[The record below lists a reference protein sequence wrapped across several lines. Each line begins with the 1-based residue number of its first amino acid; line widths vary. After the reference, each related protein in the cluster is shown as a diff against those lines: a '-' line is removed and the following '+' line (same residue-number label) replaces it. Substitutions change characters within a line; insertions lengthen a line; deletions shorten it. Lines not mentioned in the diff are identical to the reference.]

1 MNTMIKKTLLI
12 PTLALIAGSALVYAT
27 QIEVDPVAA
36 ETTTEPDESQR
47 HAMSMAF
54 NISEAFSYAAEQIE
68 PSVVHITTRTAT
80 RRGVIGGGL
89 GSGVIVDPRGYIITN
104 SHVIEQGN
112 SIEVRLYDGR
122 ELPAAVV
129 GTFAESDI
137 GVLKIEADDLKA
149 ARFAD
154 SEALKVGQWVLA
166 AGSPFGFDQSVTA
179 GIVSAKGRGSFGP
192 DNQNGGVGRLQE
204 FIQTDAAINPG
215 NSGGPLVDLNGH
227 IVGINTAIIS
237 RTGGNNGLGFA
248 IPADIAQSVME
259 QLIETGDVQRGWLG
273 IQMAPLDPVVAH
285 EMGIPGGV
293 VVGRV
298 LPDGPAEEAGLES
311 GDIIT
316 AIGGRTTENL
326 VRLSNA
332 IMLIKPNEPAEVTYI
347 RDGDE
352 RTTSA
357 IVTDRDREFVRSNG
371 GVFIDRLGIGV
382 LPVPISRRIG
392 SRRVEVIDAY
402 EIANVEG
409 NSPAARKGLEPGDII
424 IQIDGVEFESAD
436 MLRRYLARAPESA
449 KFRVQ
454 LVRDQRPITI
464 DIGPL

>member
-1 MNTMIKKTLLI
+1 MNTKIKKALLL

-27 QIEVDPVAA
+27 QIEADPVV
-36 ETTTEPDESQR
+36 TESGVQPDESQR
-47 HAMSMAF
+47 QAMSMAF

-80 RRGVIGGGL
+80 RRGMMNGGL

-104 SHVIEQGN
+104 NHVIEQGN

-122 ELPAAVV
+122 ELPAEVI
-129 GTFAESDI
+129 GTFPESDI
-137 GVLKIEADDLKA
+137 GVLKVEADDLKA

-154 SEALKVGQWVLA
+154 SEAIRVGQWVLA

-179 GIVSAKGRGSFGP
+179 GIVSAKGRGSIGP
-192 DNQNGGVGRLQE
+192 NTQSGGVGRLQE

-215 NSGGPLVDLNGH
+215 NSGGPLVDLNGN

-248 IPADIAQSVME
+248 IPADIAQAVME
-259 QLIETGDVQRGWLG
+259 QLIEAGDEQRGWLG

-285 EMGIPGGV
+285 EMGIAGGV

-298 LPDGPAEEAGLES
+298 LEEGPAEEAGLEQ

-316 AIGGRTTENL
+316 AIGGRKTENL

-352 RTTSA
+352 RKTSA
-357 IVTDRDREFVRSNG
+357 ILTDRDREFVLSNG
-371 GVFIDRLGIGV
+371 GVFLDRLGTGI
-382 LPVPISRRIG
+382 VPDQTTRRISSRRIA
-392 SRRVEVIDAY
+392 VIDGFR
-402 EIANVEG
+402 IVDVEG
-409 NSPAARKGLEPGDII
+409 GSPAERGGLEAGDLIV
-424 IQIDGVEFESAD
+424 QIDGREFSSAD
-436 MLRRYLARAPESA
+436 RLERYFLSAARGMALRIEFLRGQQPMATKVTLE
-449 KFRVQ
+449 
-454 LVRDQRPITI
+454 
-464 DIGPL
+464 